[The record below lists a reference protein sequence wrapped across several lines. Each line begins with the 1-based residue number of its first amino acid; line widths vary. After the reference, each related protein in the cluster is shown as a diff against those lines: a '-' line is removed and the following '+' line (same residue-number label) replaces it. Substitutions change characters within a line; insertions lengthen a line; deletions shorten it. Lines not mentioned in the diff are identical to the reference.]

1 MTNLV
6 IAVLMLASHERLAD
20 AGHLTKY
27 GERFHP
33 ENLTCAT
40 WLWPSNTLLRVTDIH
55 NGSSVLVRAIDT
67 PAKRFRKRIDLSP
80 AAFAHMNGLALGVCE
95 VRVTP
100 VPAALPLP
108 PCPKQHFEGFRRQKI
123 DAALPFPRP
132 FFHVGF

>member
-80 AAFAHMNGLALGVCE
+80 AAFAHLNGLALGVCE

-100 VPAALPLP
+100 ALSQTTPPPAVLLPAANSSRDSAGQLP
-108 PCPKQHFEGFRRQKI
+108 PSR
-123 DAALPFPRP
+123 
-132 FFHVGF
+132 